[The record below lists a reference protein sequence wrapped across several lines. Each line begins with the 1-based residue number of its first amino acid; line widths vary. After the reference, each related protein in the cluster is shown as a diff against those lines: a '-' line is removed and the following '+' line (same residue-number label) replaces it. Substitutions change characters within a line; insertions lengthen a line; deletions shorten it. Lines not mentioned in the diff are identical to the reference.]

1 MTNFTLYRPKKPS
14 RFAAM
19 VRALDGSK
27 PYIYSHPAS
36 LQGLDVPSRAAGR
49 ISCDL
54 LFLIARRIEALSSG
68 KQRMVTHGAIATDVG
83 THSLRMV
90 STYRTKARLV
100 SAIDLD
106 EILSF
111 SRNSS
116 TRMPSIRDSLTWV
129 DGATFQDAWLVP
141 PPVAH
146 IASLLADLR
155 EFLGRELGCA
165 CPTQIAQMFL
175 FQFTHIHP
183 LSDGNGRFAR
193 LWMSA
198 LSLASQDSGGLALS
212 LMLLEDRRQFG
223 RAWSGDTGA
232 ISKLQVDAAR
242 TSTALVRLG
251 QLTEQVLRL
260 YPDSKPWRTLVVS
273 TCCFGRFS
281 EETIRAID
289 RTGASLAGKILTTA
303 TNTLNLH
310 RERNEECPINRLIA
324 CIDELNTP
332 TGIE

>member
-1 MTNFTLYRPKKPS
+1 MTNFTLYHPKRPS
-14 RFAAM
+14 QFAAM

-27 PYIYSHPAS
+27 PYIYSHPAP
-36 LQGLDVPSRAAGR
+36 LRGIDVPPRASGQ

-68 KQRMVTHGAIATDVG
+68 KQRMVTHGSIPVEVG
-83 THSLRMV
+83 SHALRMA
-90 STYRTKARLV
+90 STHRSKAALK
-100 SAIDLD
+100 SAVDASD
-106 EILSF
+106 ILIF
-111 SRNSS
+111 SRNSG
-116 TRMPSIRDSLTWV
+116 TRMPSIRDCLTWV
-129 DGATFQDAWLVP
+129 DGATFQEAWLVP
-141 PPVAH
+141 PPVAD

-155 EFLGRELGCA
+155 EFLARELACA
-165 CPTQIAQMFL
+165 CPTQIAHIFL

-193 LWMSA
+193 MWMSA
-198 LSLASQDSGGLALS
+198 LSLASKDPGGIALS

-223 RAWSGDTGA
+223 RAWSGDVDALG
-232 ISKLQVDAAR
+232 KLQMGAAR
-242 TSTALVRLG
+242 TSAALVRLG
-251 QLTEQVLRL
+251 QLTEEVLRL
-260 YPDSKPWRTLVVS
+260 HHDSKPWRTLVVS

-281 EETIRAID
+281 EGTIRAID
-289 RTGASLAGKILTTA
+289 RTGASLAGKILKTA
-303 TNTLNLH
+303 TNALNLL